1 MSKSSSPIFRRLTLI
16 LLLAV
21 PIVAG
26 LSWWARGRLAATE
39 DLVQARAAYERED
52 WEQSAEWARRRLKAT
67 RDDEEA
73 FRFLARSLIR
83 TGRDDAGAAIYK
95 RLGVPAMQA
104 EDLCVLGQ
112 SLLRSGKR
120 DAAREVLEGSLALD
134 PDHDEAR
141 FELTRLYLNF
151 DRQEDARHSAVRL
164 ARRPGWESRAEAIL
178 GTILLEQNDPAAAAD
193 TWLRALSRPRPTVHA
208 EGTPTPIV
216 PATELARALLRA
228 GRPVEAIGPLREAM
242 SESRRPEIA
251 WLLSRADLQR
261 KDFGAFRIDLKQTG
275 TFRDEHPILP
285 EPSPYVGTAAC
296 SPCHADRV
304 RTQWASRHAQT
315 FTRPRDFSKVPV
327 PDRPVHDPADASVIH
342 AFHRDDQGRIH
353 QETRA
358 GGKIFKAVVQYA
370 FGSGDRAMTLVGREP
385 NGQARELR
393 LSDYPRR
400 TGEGRDSPR
409 VPRWDR
415 TSGHPVVPPKPDEY
429 LGQSLNA
436 DDLRR
441 CMLCHVTDPKSIAEE
456 TGPCAADRAIGC
468 ERCHGPGGNHL
479 LAVEGKL
486 QAIDPAIARPSM
498 ATGPEIVQLCSGCHS
513 PRGREVLRDDP
524 LAIRFQGTTLTWS
537 RCYTESDGAMD
548 CLTCHD
554 PHRNASTSE
563 EYYEA
568 RCLECHSRSLAPSDI
583 PRHRPRRRSLRDV
596 PTRTVCPV
604 NPSTGCLGCHM
615 PAVPG
620 VVPHSTFTD
629 HFIRVHKEESG
640 S

>member
-1 MSKSSSPIFRRLTLI
+1 MSQRRSPFLRRLAMV
-16 LLLAV
+16 LLLGIPV
-21 PIVAG
+21 VAG
-26 LSWWARGRLAATE
+26 LSWWARSRLATTE
-39 DLVQARAAYERED
+39 DMVRARAAYDRED
-52 WEQSAEWARRRLKAT
+52 WEQSEEWSRHRLKAAHD
-67 RDDEEA
+67 DDEA
-73 FRFLARSLIR
+73 LRYLARSLIR

-104 EDLCVLGQ
+104 EDLCVLGR

-120 DAAREVLEGSLALD
+120 NAAREVLEGSLALD

-141 FELTRLYLNF
+141 FELTRVYLNL
-151 DRQEDARHSAVRL
+151 DRQEDARRSAVEL

-178 GTILLEQNDPAAAAD
+178 GTILLEQNDPDAAAN

-228 GRPVEAIGPLREAM
+228 GRPGEAIGPLREAM
-242 SESRRPEIA
+242 AGAPRPEVA

-261 KDFGAFRIDLKQTG
+261 KDFGAFRDDLKQTAS
-275 TFRDEHPILP
+275 FRDEHPILP

-315 FTRPRDFSKVPV
+315 FTRSRDLGKVPV

-342 AFHRDDQGRIH
+342 TFHRDDQGRIH
-353 QETRA
+353 QETQA
-358 GGKIFKAVVQYA
+358 GGKVFQAVVQYA
-370 FGSGDRAMTLVGREP
+370 FGSGDRGMTLVGREP

-393 LSDYPRR
+393 LSDYPEMISK
-400 TGEGRDSPR
+400 GAEVHH
-409 VPRWDR
+409 VPQWDR
-415 TSGHPVVPPKPDEY
+415 TSGHPTVPPKADEY
-429 LGQSLNA
+429 LGQPLGA
-436 DDLRR
+436 DDVRR
-441 CMLCHVTDPKSIAEE
+441 CLLCHVTDPYSVAEQR
-456 TGPCAADRAIGC
+456 GPCAADRAIGC
-468 ERCHGPGGNHL
+468 ERCHGPGHNHV

-498 ATGPEIVQLCSGCHS
+498 ATGPEIVQLCSGCHN
-513 PRGREVLRDDP
+513 PRGRDVLRDDP
-524 LAIRFQGTTLTWS
+524 LAARFQGATLTWS
-537 RCYTESDGAMD
+537 RCYSESDGALN

-554 PHRNASTSE
+554 PHRNASTSK

-568 RCLECHSRSLAPSDI
+568 RCLECHSRSQPPSEVA
-583 PRHRPRRRSLRDV
+583 RNRPGRRSLREV

-604 NPSTGCLGCHM
+604 NPSNGCLGCHM
-615 PAVPG
+615 PAVQG
-620 VVPHSTFTD
+620 IVPHSTFTD
-629 HFIRVHKEESG
+629 HFIRVHKDESG